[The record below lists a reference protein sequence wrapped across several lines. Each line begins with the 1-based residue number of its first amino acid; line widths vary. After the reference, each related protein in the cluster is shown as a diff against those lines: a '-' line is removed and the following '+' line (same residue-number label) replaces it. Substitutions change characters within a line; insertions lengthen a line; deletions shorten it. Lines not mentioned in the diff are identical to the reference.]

1 MFNDITDNTSAKVQG
16 KCLESAKEVASSYA
30 DRSRVGYW
38 CFCDSGSGQTW
49 KYNEPR
55 PPAQF
60 VNGEWGKLASVMRR
74 DFITSKHSAFK
85 CSNML
90 QTRILTSK
98 KVKPG
103 MTEQNKPQNNLMF
116 VTMVLACN
124 QFCLFFAVKT
134 CIQHKMLGLLLV
146 THNHFHQ
153 ENIRDSSPQT
163 TSLFSGRSFLHH
175 EQSICAVSE
184 LHMMTPQQRQAQFW
198 NQWNCSKYS

>member
-60 VNGEWGKLASVMRR
+60 VNGEWGKLTSVMRR

-103 MTEQNKPQNNLMF
+103 KTEQNKPQNNLMF
-116 VTMVLACN
+116 
-124 QFCLFFAVKT
+124 
-134 CIQHKMLGLLLV
+134 
-146 THNHFHQ
+146 
-153 ENIRDSSPQT
+153 RDY
-163 TSLFSGRSFLHH
+163 GIGV
-175 EQSICAVSE
+175 QSILSVLRSE
-184 LHMMTPQQRQAQFW
+184 DLHSAQNARSASCHPQPFSSGKYQR
-198 NQWNCSKYS
+198 